1 MIIGSNLAVEI
12 LQKTG
17 QLSNAWV
24 TKHVIIYFYD
34 ATCFDEKFSFIDFVY
49 FRTVPTSYTQFSE
62 HLHNNTIRDVII
74 FLTRKTFLSLFNLS
88 IA

>member
-1 MIIGSNLAVEI
+1 MKSRTIKILIIGSNLAVEI

-34 ATCFDEKFSFIDFVY
+34 ATCF
-49 FRTVPTSYTQFSE
+49 
-62 HLHNNTIRDVII
+62 
-74 FLTRKTFLSLFNLS
+74 
-88 IA
+88 